1 MLGAPVSV
9 LDTTTFDQL
18 IAAAARAPSS
28 HNTQPWRFQREED
41 RIGLYADRTRS
52 LPVNDPDDREL
63 TISCGA
69 ALFNLHVAAAAA
81 GLRPIVELLTAGD
94 EQDRLATL
102 RLHQDP
108 TGNVGEMGQLGEAIW
123 LRRTH
128 RGPFAPGRLTPG
140 AIAAI
145 DEAAAEHQVLLRWL
159 EPATERASVA
169 ELVAAGDR
177 AQFADP
183 AWRRELASWMRPR
196 RCGDGLVVPPV
207 LGIVTRF
214 VVAHVDVGR
223 TTAGKDAALLRSA
236 PQVAVL
242 ATREDQR
249 VDWVTAGQ
257 ALQHVLL
264 VAATQGI
271 AAGYANQPCQ
281 VPRLRSRLRDSVALE
296 GTPQAVIRFGVATT
310 AGRQTPRRGI
320 AEMVAPS
327 AREQHK

>member
-1 MLGAPVSV
+1 M
-9 LDTTTFDQL
+9 DTKTFDQL
-18 IAAAARAPSS
+18 ITAAARAPSS

-41 RIGLYADRTRS
+41 RIVLYADRTRS

-69 ALFNLHVAAAAA
+69 ALFNLQVAAAAA
-81 GLRPIVELLTAGD
+81 GLRPVVELLPAG
-94 EQDRLATL
+94 EEENRLATL
-102 RLHQDP
+102 CLHQN
-108 TGNVGEMGQLGEAIW
+108 TTSNVGEMSQLGEAIW

-128 RGPFAPGRLTPG
+128 RGPFSPGRLTPG
-140 AIAAI
+140 VIAVL

-169 ELVAAGDR
+169 ELVAAGDQ

-196 RCGDGLVVPPV
+196 RRGDGLVVPPF

-214 VVAHVDVGR
+214 VVSHFDVGR
-223 TTAGKDAALLRSA
+223 TSAGKDAALLRNA

-249 VDWVTAGQ
+249 IDWLTAGQ

-264 VAATQGI
+264 VAAAKGI

-281 VPRLRSRLRDSVALE
+281 VPRLRSRLGDSLALE
-296 GTPQAVIRFGVATT
+296 ATPQAVIRFGVATT
-310 AGRQTPRRGI
+310 AGRQTPRRPI
-320 AEMVAPS
+320 TEMVAPS
-327 AREQHK
+327 AREQHQ

>member
-1 MLGAPVSV
+1 MSIM
-9 LDTTTFDQL
+9 DTKAFDQL
-18 IAAAARAPSS
+18 ITAAARAPSS

-41 RIGLYADRTRS
+41 GIVLYADRTRS

-69 ALFNLHVAAAAA
+69 ALFNLQVAAAAA
-81 GLRPIVELLTAGD
+81 GLRPVAEALPGA
-94 EQDRLATL
+94 EEEDRLVSVRMHSDTASNL
-102 RLHQDP
+102 DP
-108 TGNVGEMGQLGEAIW
+108 LSQLSNAVW
-123 LRRTH
+123 DRRTH
-128 RGPFAPGRLTPG
+128 RGPFSPGRLTPEVIE
-140 AIAAI
+140 AL
-145 DEAAAEHQVLLRWL
+145 DEAAAEHRVLLRWL
-159 EPATERASVA
+159 EPTTERASVA

-177 AQFADP
+177 VQFANP

-196 RCGDGLVVPPV
+196 RRGDGLVVRPF

-214 VVAHVDVGR
+214 VVSHFDVGR
-223 TTAGKDAALLRSA
+223 TTAGKDAALLRDA

-242 ATREDQR
+242 ATSDDQR
-249 VDWVTAGQ
+249 ADWLTAGE

-281 VPRLRSRLRDSVALE
+281 VPRLRSRLRGSLALE

-310 AGRQTPRRGI
+310 AGRQTPRRPI
-320 AEMVAPS
+320 AEMVASS
-327 AREQHK
+327 AREKLR